1 MADSVA
7 EVKVRIKLD
16 DADTFTASLGRVT
29 GELKAKLANLKSAI
43 QQAQQ
48 TGSPL
53 DVEKLRASQREI
65 EASIARVQKLRDA
78 AKVDYARTIL
88 DVRPYKDVQ
97 REIDLLQAA
106 YRRLADSGKL
116 SAAEMAQAFS
126 NLQTKIVELK
136 AQTSGLSTSFEAI
149 KSSLAGLITSF
160 AALGGSVRAAAS
172 FESAM
177 IDFARATGQTKEE
190 VAQLGQQFQAL
201 AVKYGMAAGG
211 IAAIATVGGKMGVA
225 NAQMA
230 QFVDTVA
237 KAALNFDM
245 LPDEAAKALA
255 TLSAVLKVPVSELD
269 AFAGAINAVADSVGV
284 MERDVIIAM
293 TRAASS
299 AQALG
304 LTKEQTAALAA
315 TLIRLGANS
324 EEAGTAIRTFSTRLR
339 LAVNDSGQAGKALQR
354 IVGDVR
360 QFAQTLY
367 TDGQKAV
374 LQFIAAL
381 SRLPGPERLA
391 ALKEI
396 FGEGLDTENIAKL
409 ADGAETYGKALEAA
423 TGTADDFRAALERLT
438 QMKLGSVEQEFKSLK
453 QAVEAVGEAFGSLIL
468 PAVRLVT
475 VALTAVAQALKAF
488 IDEMPATA
496 TFVGTLAGI
505 AIAANALRLVFGGL
519 VAVFG
524 RAATAAASFFAPL
537 LAWLPRVATLT
548 APVAAAIGAIGP
560 AFLRLLGPIGV
571 AITAIEAAV
580 WAWGKFTAEGEK
592 APSAIQRALPQ
603 LEAGLRDASVAIES
617 VASTVADQMEAM
629 KKRAETAVKEIA
641 DGYKKLAGDVRAAMS
656 DKVAA
661 IDDAY
666 KRADVAAKRYYQSEA
681 QEIRGSTARLISAER
696 EKVAAVEQAAQKLG
710 AAWERTYRSAID
722 LARTAGQDTVA
733 LEREAVQERISIY
746 QQIEQAYRGTID
758 RLIAEEQRHLDAARR
773 AEEER
778 LNLKLSVED
787 RIREI
792 ARKGMDEYA
801 AYQDRLRQIDEKQ
814 AAARQ
819 ALAAGDFERAKRLA
833 NEAISL
839 AERSANEVTRRVDQ
853 NGKTVTQTVV
863 SQAQASARAIAE
875 IRESARIADQALA
888 ALGNAHRDAA
898 NQAGSAADA
907 VKRQLESVRKEIETL
922 RSGLIGKEE
931 VQLKVKADG
940 VDEIARKLRELAD
953 AKEIIARVKA
963 DTEDAKRAL
972 EALQKDAD
980 NRELLL
986 KAKLASDQVAADIE
1000 NLKTTL
1006 ARDGIQVPAKF
1017 DEALVSLRSFSDTV
1031 RSELSAPT
1039 QHTHTP
1045 TVDLS
1050 QYYAARRELEQTTSS
1065 EHIIYV
1071 RKVET
1076 NAIGGLVG
1084 RFATGGQALGM
1095 RFRRL
1100 VGRITGPGTSTSDSI
1115 PAMLSNG
1122 EFVIRASSVRKFGVE
1137 FFEALNAGRLPAL
1150 LGLAASP
1157 VRVPQIAIQNAT
1169 ERGASDA
1176 QLRILLE
1183 SPGRQP
1189 VRLISERDKVR
1200 ELVEMLRAAGLTVQ
1214 ARPV

>member
-1 MADSVA
+1 MPVHGARFGRAFENLKVGTKIGFVSGAVLVILGALSVQSVDSLA
-7 EVKVRIKLD
+7 KIGDAFQDYAGTVRIV
-16 DADTFTASLGRVT
+16 DT
-29 GELKAKLANLKSAI
+29 
-43 QQAQQ
+43 
-48 TGSPL
+48 
-53 DVEKLRASQREI
+53 
-65 EASIARVQKLRDA
+65 
-78 AKVDYARTIL
+78 ARTIDRDMSEVRRLVREYAVTGQGDHAEAARAAMGRLRAGL
-88 DVRPYKDVQ
+88 DHGLTLVSDPDLRGDLTESRGKADAYTRSFDDIVAWKTEADRLVREVLDPTGNAVMEALEEARLVAVKDGNSDAVTLTGSALETLLKAELAAN
-97 REIDLLQAA
+97 RMLARHDKASAASAADRLAGLERVLAVLSSASAGRSYGNTVARTRDLAA
-106 YRRLADSGKL
+106 EYRRSFDRVVELSGAIEHRINGPMLEMGNMLTATAAHVRDTAAEEELRVETETVDSVSVTKRLIVALSCAGFLLGAALAWASGRAISRPIVRMTDVMRRLAEGDREVDIPGVGRRDEIGSMAEAVDVFKRNAITAHRLAEEQKAEQAGKEARAAEIVRLVGAFDSSVSSILRTVSSAATELDGTAQSMAAIAEETDRQATASAAAAEQTSNNVQTVA
-116 SAAEMAQAFS
+116 SAAEEMSGSLQEIARQVTRS
-126 NLQTKIVELK
+126 NT
-136 AQTSGLSTSFEAI
+136 
-149 KSSLAGLITSF
+149 
-160 AALGGSVRAAAS
+160 
-172 FESAM
+172 
-177 IDFARATGQTKEE
+177 
-190 VAQLGQQFQAL
+190 
-201 AVKYGMAAGG
+201 
-211 IAAIATVGGKMGVA
+211 VA
-225 NAQMA
+225 NQ
-230 QFVDTVA
+230 
-237 KAALNFDM
+237 
-245 LPDEAAKALA
+245 
-255 TLSAVLKVPVSELD
+255 
-269 AFAGAINAVADSVGV
+269 
-284 MERDVIIAM
+284 
-293 TRAASS
+293 
-299 AQALG
+299 
-304 LTKEQTAALAA
+304 
-315 TLIRLGANS
+315 
-324 EEAGTAIRTFSTRLR
+324 
-339 LAVNDSGQAGKALQR
+339 
-354 IVGDVR
+354 
-360 QFAQTLY
+360 
-367 TDGQKAV
+367 
-374 LQFIAAL
+374 
-381 SRLPGPERLA
+381 
-391 ALKEI
+391 
-396 FGEGLDTENIAKL
+396 
-409 ADGAETYGKALEAA
+409 
-423 TGTADDFRAALERLT
+423 
-438 QMKLGSVEQEFKSLK
+438 
-453 QAVEAVGEAFGSLIL
+453 
-468 PAVRLVT
+468 
-475 VALTAVAQALKAF
+475 
-488 IDEMPATA
+488 
-496 TFVGTLAGI
+496 
-505 AIAANALRLVFGGL
+505 
-519 VAVFG
+519 
-524 RAATAAASFFAPL
+524 
-537 LAWLPRVATLT
+537 
-548 APVAAAIGAIGP
+548 
-560 AFLRLLGPIGV
+560 
-571 AITAIEAAV
+571 
-580 WAWGKFTAEGEK
+580 
-592 APSAIQRALPQ
+592 
-603 LEAGLRDASVAIES
+603 
-617 VASTVADQMEAM
+617 
-629 KKRAETAVKEIA
+629 
-641 DGYKKLAGDVRAAMS
+641 
-656 DKVAA
+656 
-661 IDDAY
+661 
-666 KRADVAAKRYYQSEA
+666 
-681 QEIRGSTARLISAER
+681 
-696 EKVAAVEQAAQKLG
+696 AVEQAAQKLG

-722 LARTAGQDTVA
+722 LARTAGQDTVE

-746 QQIEQAYRGTID
+746 QQIEQAYRETID
-758 RLIAEEQRHLDAARR
+758 RLIAEERRHLDAARR

-833 NEAISL
+833 DEAISL

-888 ALGNAHRDAA
+888 ALGNAHRSAA
-898 NQAGSAADA
+898 TQAGSAADA

-953 AKEIIARVKA
+953 AKEIITRVKA

-980 NRELLL
+980 NRELVF

-1006 ARDGIQVPAKF
+1006 ARNGIQVPAQF
-1017 DEALVSLRSFSDTV
+1017 DEALAALRSFSDTV
-1031 RSELSAPT
+1031 RSELSTPT

-1045 TVDLS
+1045 VVDLS

-1084 RFATGGQALGM
+1084 RFAAGGQALGM

-1100 VGRITGPGTSTSDSI
+1100 VGRIIGPGTSTSDSI

-1169 ERGASDA
+1169 ERGAGDA

-1214 ARPV
+1214 AKPV